1 MRFLIIALFA
11 LTLTGCK
18 TLEQLTKT
26 AHDLIDIAGKVYE
39 DGKESVDAVKK
50 AVQPADETKK

>member
-1 MRFLIIALFA
+1 MRFVIIALFA

-18 TLEQLTKT
+18 TLDQITKA

-39 DGKESVDAVKK
+39 DGKESVEAVKK
-50 AVQPADETKK
+50 AIDGEPTK